1 MLPEDTKSDWR
12 KGGEKPMALY
22 TIIRVYEIPAE
33 TQQQAT
39 DRMLESLV
47 LHVEKDF
54 HVKDIV
60 RENVEKGEKP
70 GRWYTVKLAPPAG
83 WLTLALQQLSGK

>member
-1 MLPEDTKSDWR
+1 
-12 KGGEKPMALY
+12 MAIY

-33 TQQQAT
+33 TQQQAS

-47 LHVEKDF
+47 LHVERDF

-60 RENVEKGEKP
+60 RENVETGEKP
-70 GRWYTVKLAPPAG
+70 GKWNAVKLAPPAG
-83 WLTLALQQLSGK
+83 WLTLLVRQLSGK